1 MPTTTTRTFMRSTFH
16 ADLRAVLDD
25 LVVMTRMAGTAIE
38 RATRSLVEADVTLAD
53 SVIAADVELDA
64 LREDVDARSI
74 DLLARQAP
82 VATDLR
88 TIVTSMRMSA
98 DLERMGDLARHVALV
113 TRMRYPERAVPDELT
128 ATILEMAD
136 ACGRIVGMAGDV
148 IASRDGSAV
157 DGIEAVDDELDHRH
171 RELFTRMLGPD
182 WTHGTQA
189 AVDVTLLSRYYE
201 RFGDHGVSVARRVRY
216 LVTGERDGWLE
227 GTVGE
232 VVARGGQ

>member
-1 MPTTTTRTFMRSTFH
+1 MRSTFH

-98 DLERMGDLARHVALV
+98 DLERMGDLAEHDVAFRL
-113 TRMRYPERAVPDELT
+113 RR
-128 ATILEMAD
+128 LEAQIETQE
-136 ACGRIVGMAGDV
+136 AIV
-148 IASRDGSAV
+148 
-157 DGIEAVDDELDHRH
+157 EAVLTLSTIDE
-171 RELFTRMLGPD
+171 P
-182 WTHGTQA
+182 
-189 AVDVTLLSRYYE
+189 S
-201 RFGDHGVSVARRVRY
+201 
-216 LVTGERDGWLE
+216 LVP
-227 GTVGE
+227 
-232 VVARGGQ
+232 AGQITPSA